1 MSQAAHFLAEEDLP
15 AGGDASPPFRTRMR
29 ARIQAMSWLERA
41 RPMPR
46 LSMQAFCEDG
56 GTAEVVQ
63 MAAAD
68 RHLCKSQVSVG
79 VSAAV
84 AHDQDSPAPNLIV
97 IETGLPLA

>member
-1 MSQAAHFLAEEDLP
+1 
-15 AGGDASPPFRTRMR
+15 
-29 ARIQAMSWLERA
+29 MSWLERA

-63 MAAAD
+63 MAAAN